1 MRATFYGVRGSC
13 PCSSDA
19 YRRYGGNTS
28 SVLVS
33 VEGEPPLLLDLGT
46 GARELGSVLGRAA
59 RDAGVPLE
67 ANALLT
73 HLHYDHILGLPFFLP
88 LQDPGS
94 RLDVYGPSQDTGR
107 LSDVLSAAVKPPFFP
122 IQMGEFRGDLRFH
135 ELDAR
140 SGPEV
145 VELGPVTVRARAVPH
160 KGHTLGFRVEADGR
174 AIVYLPDHQA
184 PADRRSVDEGVL
196 ELCEGADLLVHDA
209 QFTDDE
215 FAAMPDWGHST
226 VAYALHV
233 AGSAGVRRL
242 VLFHHDPSHTDRQ
255 LDRMVAHARRLAGA
269 ARVAEVSAAAERA
282 TIDLGRA

>member
-1 MRATFYGVRGSC
+1 VRATFYGVRGSC
-13 PCSSDA
+13 PCSSDV

-28 SVLVS
+28 CVLVS

-46 GARELGSVLGRAA
+46 GVRELGTVLGRAL
-59 RDAGVPLE
+59 RTTGVPLE

-73 HLHYDHILGLPFFLP
+73 HLHYDHILGLPFFSP

-94 RLDVYGPSQDTGR
+94 RLDVYGPSQETGR
-107 LSDVLSAAVKPPFFP
+107 LNDVLAAAVQPPFFP

-135 ELDAR
+135 ELDALTE
-140 SGPEV
+140 PQV
-145 VELGPVTVRARAVPH
+145 VELGSITVHARTVPH

-174 AIVYLPDHQA
+174 SLVYLPDHQA
-184 PADRRSVDEGVL
+184 PIDRRSVDEGVL
-196 ELCEGADLLVHDA
+196 ELCEGADLLIHDA

-215 FAAMPDWGHST
+215 FVTMSDWGHST

-242 VLFHHDPSHTDRQ
+242 ALFHHDPSHTDRHV
-255 LDRMVAHARRLAGA
+255 DRMVALARRLAA
-269 ARVAEVSAAAERA
+269 STRVPEVTAAAERD

>member
-1 MRATFYGVRGSC
+1 VRATFYGVRGSC
-13 PCSSDA
+13 PCSSDV

-28 SVLVS
+28 CVLVS
-33 VEGEPPLLLDLGT
+33 VEDEPPLLLDLGT
-46 GARELGSVLGRAA
+46 GVRELGTVLSRTL
-59 RDAGVPLE
+59 RTTGVPLE

-94 RLDVYGPSQDTGR
+94 RLDVYGPSQDSGP
-107 LSDVLSAAVKPPFFP
+107 LYDVLAAAVKPPFFP

-135 ELDAR
+135 ELDALTE
-140 SGPEV
+140 PQV
-145 VELGPVTVRARAVPH
+145 VELGSITVHARTIPH
-160 KGHTLGFRVEADGR
+160 KGHTLGFRVEAEGR
-174 AIVYLPDHQA
+174 SLVYLPDHQA
-184 PADRRSVDEGVL
+184 PVDRRSIDEGVL
-196 ELCEGADLLVHDA
+196 ELCEDADLLIHDA

-215 FAAMPDWGHST
+215 FVAMPDWGHST

-242 VLFHHDPSHTDRQ
+242 ALFHHDPAHTDRQ
-255 LDRMVAHARRLAGA
+255 LDRMVARARRLAA
-269 ARVAEVSAAAERA
+269 SARVPEVSAAAERS